1 MIIRGRCRRLYTT
14 RAGMSA
20 VVVESLKHTSWAGP
34 LQVLA
39 HAPGPNASGPEQPKP
54 PGQWLR
60 PPPRLPKP
68 PPVFGDAAGAAL
80 DGAVA
85 QGEILASAAVEGVA
99 KLFGSTSEIPRRELL
114 LSRRHAQPLT
124 ALRRVHARSARRL
137 LQYEKDIESNNT
149 APKLHVGKHIHDTA
163 NATLG
168 YAWLHEIA
176 SEAHS
181 IDSLHIALA
190 VTLVVLL
197 FILAVGVLRG
207 WWRKEDASA
216 NTVPLQYAEF
226 PGEKAHNRSNYDI

>member
-1 MIIRGRCRRLYTT
+1 
-14 RAGMSA
+14 MSS
-20 VVVESLKHTSWAGP
+20 VVVESLHHTSWAGP

-68 PPVFGDAAGAAL
+68 PPVFGDAAGEALGGAAGAAL
-80 DGAVA
+80 GGAVE
-85 QGEILASAAVEGVA
+85 QGEALASAAVEGVA
-99 KLFGSTSEIPRRELL
+99 KLFGSSSDIPRRELL

-124 ALRRVHARSARRL
+124 ALRRVQARSARRL

-149 APKLHVGKHIHDTA
+149 APELHVGKNIHDTA

-168 YAWLHEIA
+168 YAWMREIA

-207 WWRKEDASA
+207 WWRKGDASA

-226 PGEKAHNRSNYDI
+226 TGEKAHNRSNYDI